1 MGRGRGRR
9 PWKAPSPRL
18 VLERGFEQVEG
29 EAEKGG
35 RQGKHPGAM
44 TAGRVAGRGKL
55 GSVAEGRENLRLV
68 NIYLF
73 TGDMPAGPLAQVEA
87 LARLP
92 LAPDPQLL
100 SELSS

>member
-1 MGRGRGRR
+1 
-9 PWKAPSPRL
+9 
-18 VLERGFEQVEG
+18 
-29 EAEKGG
+29 
-35 RQGKHPGAM
+35 M